1 VLGIAATQ
9 ESATK
14 VPYSLWVSAPAIA
27 AYGMFAVAV
36 ACFVCATREVPIPY
50 PINRRTRDPLLNAGP
65 SMSAGRS
72 PALPA
77 APVRIRLVPEH
88 DVMAGGFRLVAQNRG
103 GTGRFRAEVTSIQ
116 DQEGQP
122 PAASVSGW
130 SIPWLD
136 DGTITSRDIP
146 EAGSSRL
153 DFAYF
158 TASALPAGLEGA
170 RRLSGDYWTFPS
182 LPETVKVEHPTARTR
197 RERDQ
202 RFFIVTVRVTRDDL
216 PGHADTQFK
225 IGIDGQGP
233 YCRRL
238 LNGSTVADEPA
249 GSERS
254 PSPPAPAVTDRWVS
268 STQFVSN
275 DLLQLQSNSMTHPAY
290 TSRSPHGPP
299 PASVRIGIDVASTQ
313 LRRDTPPTSVIR
325 SSFLAFLA
333 TTEVMDLIMAL
344 ADVTGLTWKPWD
356 ERPRSNFAAVLS
368 SDDDSHAPAAWARL
382 LLSEDGAS
390 QFGRD
395 PRRASFVLNVELPI
409 GPEGS
414 APAVG
419 LVEWHQRF
427 ALAARLPEALA
438 EYLTADLGLTTSSD
452 PQAEVAVWLKPSSM
466 SLTDLVDVNGFTVV
480 PGVQASWFIGL
491 ARSDPQ
497 GQDVPDLAVT
507 WTTEMCDA
515 IHLDGHETALGQLRS
530 SGRSGPA

>member
-1 VLGIAATQ
+1 
-9 ESATK
+9 
-14 VPYSLWVSAPAIA
+14 
-27 AYGMFAVAV
+27 
-36 ACFVCATREVPIPY
+36 
-50 PINRRTRDPLLNAGP
+50 
-65 SMSAGRS
+65 
-72 PALPA
+72 
-77 APVRIRLVPEH
+77 
-88 DVMAGGFRLVAQNRG
+88 MAGALRLVAQNRG

-122 PAASVSGW
+122 PAASVGEW
-130 SIPWLD
+130 PIPWLD
-136 DGTITSRDIP
+136 DGTVTSRDVP

-197 RERDQ
+197 SERDQ
-202 RFFIVTVRVTRDDL
+202 RFFIVTVRVTRDDP

-238 LNGSTVADEPA
+238 PDGSAVADEHG
-249 GSERS
+249 GSQPS
-254 PSPPAPAVTDRWVS
+254 PSPPGPAVTDRWVS
-268 STQFVSN
+268 GTLFVSN
-275 DLLQLQSNSMTHPAY
+275 DLLQLQSNNMTHPAY
-290 TSRSPHGPP
+290 TNRSPQDPP

-313 LRRDTPPTSVIR
+313 LRRDTPPTWVIR

-333 TTEVMDLIMAL
+333 RTEVMDLVTAL
-344 ADVTGLTWKPWD
+344 ADATGLTWKPWD
-356 ERPRSNFAAVLS
+356 ERPRSNFAVVLS

-395 PRRASFVLNVELPI
+395 PRRASFVLHVELSI

-419 LVEWHQRF
+419 LAEWHQRF

-438 EYLTADLGLTTSSD
+438 GYLTADLGLTTSSD
-452 PQAEVAVWLKPSSM
+452 PQAEVAVWVKPNSM
-466 SLTDLVDVNGFTVV
+466 SLADLVDVNGFTVV
-480 PGVQASWFIGL
+480 PGVQASWFTGL

-507 WTTEMCDA
+507 STTEMCEA